1 MYLITSA
8 AYITPGL
15 SSEFGKIPPCMLPVQ
30 NRRLYE
36 HQISIIPDK
45 ENIIL
50 SLPYSYQLTA
60 YDNRRLTS
68 LGVRIVKVPDDL
80 SLGQSI
86 VYVLNVVGQYSESLT
101 ILHGDTLFSNL
112 LKEPDSCAIA
122 IAEDFYDWAHVGE
135 YDNVY
140 AGCFSFSDQS
150 LLIQK
155 ITESEYKFM
164 EGVAEYGRVKPLHNT
179 YLENWMDFGLV
190 NTYYRSISKMT
201 TQRVFNSMKVSQFSV
216 RKSSLDKRK
225 MKAESNWILSLPASM
240 KHYAPP
246 VWDRGDDG
254 NYYYYEIE
262 YYFLSSLANLFVFG
276 KNELYVWKDIIR
288 SCVDFFDEE
297 FEIKP
302 VNVLQ
307 IAQQNDLLYSSKT
320 MIRLEQY
327 AKQTNISLDEPW
339 IINGV
344 RVPSLN
350 NIIKEIEPAIS
361 KADVRF
367 ATMMHGD
374 PCFSNILYD
383 FKSKSIKVIDP
394 RGMDIDGKQ
403 SIYGDIRYDVAKLAH
418 SILGMYDFIIGGMFE
433 YGEND
438 KYNVYINFE
447 MSDNLEQIQ
456 SFFLQQKIGG
466 YSLSELSVYPILIH
480 LFLSMLPLHNDYVDR
495 QKAFLANALRLYV
508 EFIKK

>member
-1 MYLITSA
+1 
-8 AYITPGL
+8 
-15 SSEFGKIPPCMLPVQ
+15 
-30 NRRLYE
+30 
-36 HQISIIPDK
+36 
-45 ENIIL
+45 
-50 SLPYSYQLTA
+50 
-60 YDNRRLTS
+60 
-68 LGVRIVKVPDDL
+68 
-80 SLGQSI
+80 
-86 VYVLNVVGQYSESLT
+86 
-101 ILHGDTLFSNL
+101 
-112 LKEPDSCAIA
+112 
-122 IAEDFYDWAHVGE
+122 
-135 YDNVY
+135 
-140 AGCFSFSDQS
+140 
-150 LLIQK
+150 
-155 ITESEYKFM
+155 
-164 EGVAEYGRVKPLHNT
+164 
-179 YLENWMDFGLV
+179 
-190 NTYYRSISKMT
+190 
-201 TQRVFNSMKVSQFSV
+201 
-216 RKSSLDKRK
+216 
-225 MKAESNWILSLPASM
+225 
-240 KHYAPP
+240 
-246 VWDRGDDG
+246 
-254 NYYYYEIE
+254 
-262 YYFLSSLANLFVFG
+262 
-276 KNELYVWKDIIR
+276 
-288 SCVDFFDEE
+288 
-297 FEIKP
+297 
-302 VNVLQ
+302 
-307 IAQQNDLLYSSKT
+307 

-339 IINGV
+339 TINGV

-394 RGMDIDGKQ
+394 RGLDIDGKQ